1 MTNLFDNYDKEK
13 CSKAIPDNRYKFL
26 PIIPEYKDVI
36 IRGAEVEH
44 CFLIPHKMEDIIGAR
59 VIYYQGIEEKLIIP
73 FSRIQLKNKY
83 SSEDTPEDASNKYC
97 WAYYNIME
105 DESLLFNTYNKQVQ
119 VQLVVVV
126 LENGEQKV
134 EYSNIYKIKVLPT
147 LFTFEDG
154 E

>member
-1 MTNLFDNYDKEK
+1 MTNLFDNYEK
-13 CSKAIPDNRYKFL
+13 YNTTIPDNRYEFL
-26 PIIPEYKDVI
+26 PIVPEYKDVI

-44 CFLIPHKMEDIIGAR
+44 CFKIPHKMEDIIGAR

-73 FSRIQLKNKY
+73 FSRIQLRNEY
-83 SSEDTPEDASNKYC
+83 SSLDTTEDASDKYC
-97 WAYYNIME
+97 WAYYNVME